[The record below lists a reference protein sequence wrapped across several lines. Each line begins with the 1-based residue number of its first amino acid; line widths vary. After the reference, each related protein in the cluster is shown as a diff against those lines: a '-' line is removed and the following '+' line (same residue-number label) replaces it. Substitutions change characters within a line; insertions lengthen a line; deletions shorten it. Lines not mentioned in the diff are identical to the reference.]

1 MTKKKLLEKTRKV
14 EVVVAVCTR
23 GPDGKI
29 LTAGACALA
38 NQIQG
43 FKKNNIAE
51 SPLDLRDSFYT
62 S

>member
-1 MTKKKLLEKTRKV
+1 MPKKKLLEKTRKV
-14 EVVVAVCTR
+14 EVVVAVHTR

-29 LTAGACALA
+29 LTAGACALT
-38 NQIQG
+38 NQFHG

-51 SPLDLRDSFYT
+51 SPLDLRDSLYT